1 MLPTA
6 RVFRLAI
13 RYAGPASSTLH
24 SRGLHA
30 SPTTR
35 ARRNRRNSPSRSS
48 SKSSAI
54 FPGNEDN
61 DEEFAKWFN
70 EIQEQYPSQV
80 QAQDDDDDEIP
91 NTMELVEDEKEEE
104 YDDGEE
110 PDEETEKFL
119 NEAEDLFRLSPTE
132 FQRRMDTF
140 DQRHAHEND
149 VDDENDDTDGFD
161 RAKERIPKKKLLKVL
176 QEIKSHRAPTDKNT
190 ERMSNTTLKNKNMSP
205 LEKKPRLPK
214 AERITYRQESV
225 GIAVLEFVQN
235 LLVED
240 ADVSGADIVP
250 TIVEANV
257 SPDLRRVVL
266 HWEPVRLNSEN
277 QKIGKK
283 KVESVK
289 NRLQRQERWVRRNV
303 TQHLNLKYSPI
314 VQFKQQKEA
323 KAEEARTLFEDEM
336 KWLDSV

>member
-13 RYAGPASSTLH
+13 RYAGPASTTLQ

-30 SPTTR
+30 STTTP
-35 ARRNRRNSPSRSS
+35 ARRNRRSSPSRSS
-48 SKSSAI
+48 SKPSAV

-61 DEEFAKWFN
+61 DEEFAKWFK
-70 EIQEQYPSQV
+70 EIQEQYPTQG
-80 QAQDDDDDEIP
+80 QTQDDDEIP
-91 NTMELVEDEKEEE
+91 NTMELVEDEEDECDDEEE
-104 YDDGEE
+104 S
-110 PDEETEKFL
+110 DEETEEFL

-132 FQRRMDTF
+132 FQRRMNTF

-149 VDDENDDTDGFD
+149 VDDENDDTDGSD
-161 RAKERIPKKKLLKVL
+161 RVTERIPKKKLLKVL
-176 QEIKSHRAPTDKNT
+176 AEISSHRAPTGKNT
-190 ERMSNTTLKNKNMSP
+190 ERMSNTTLKNKNVSP
-205 LEKKPRLPK
+205 LKKKPRLPK

-250 TIVEANV
+250 TIVEASV

-266 HWEPVRLNSEN
+266 HWEPVRLNLKN

-289 NRLQRQERWVRRNV
+289 NRLRRQERWVRRNV

-336 KWLDSV
+336 KWLDCV